1 MTVADY
7 IKQCLSVEEYL
18 FSLNELQIVLD
29 KSGTSIKSELSRL
42 IDKKSIVNL
51 RKGFY
56 LIIPPRDSKQGQVP
70 IQFYIEKLF
79 KYLNRNYYLGFY
91 SAAKFHGASHQQTQ
105 RDYLM
110 TEKLYCD
117 QK

>member
-1 MTVADY
+1 MGKSKNLHLV
-7 IKQCLSVEEYL
+7 VE
-18 FSLNELQIVLD
+18 STLD

-56 LIIPPRDSKQGQVP
+56 LIIPPRYSKQGQVP